1 MRRLNYAFVKRP
13 LLLSCMDLLYFMLVL
28 VFSDLVSLAFL
39 LFSHEMPMEDCHH
52 PAGLAGGT
60 NAQVCQIY
68 KWRMRQHRILKQ
80 MHLLNISNEFK
91 SQ

>member
-1 MRRLNYAFVKRP
+1 
-13 LLLSCMDLLYFMLVL
+13 MDLLYFMLVL
-28 VFSDLVSLAFL
+28 VFSDLVSLAFY
-39 LFSHEMPMEDCHH
+39 SSAMKCQWRIVIT